1 MNTLVLLPGLD
12 GTGLLLG
19 EFAAACGPRV
29 EVLPLAYPADRPLDY
44 PELEALIR
52 ARLPRDRPFF
62 LLAESFS
69 GPLGIRL
76 GAAPPPG
83 LQGLILC
90 CTFAHQP
97 LPACLGPL
105 LPPLPHSLLPLGLLG
120 LLVLGAFATP
130 ALQAQLAAA
139 LRQVSP
145 AVLRHRA
152 RAALAVDVRDCLP
165 RIRMPVLCLQADAD
179 RLIPS
184 RVSRWVAEQI
194 PGAQRVD
201 FHAPHFLLQ
210 VLPGPCA
217 ARVQDFMAR
226 AADHD
231 VGNS

>member
-1 MNTLVLLPGLD
+1 MTTLVLLPGLD
-12 GTGLLLG
+12 GTGLLQR
-19 EFAAACGPRV
+19 EFAAACGSRV

-52 ARLPRDRPFF
+52 TQLPRDRPFF

-90 CTFAHQP
+90 CTFAHPP

-105 LPPLPHSLLPLGLLG
+105 LPPLPHSLLPLGLLS
-120 LLVLGAFATP
+120 LLVLGPFATP
-130 ALQAQLAAA
+130 ALQAGLA
-139 LRQVSP
+139 
-145 AVLRHRA
+145 
-152 RAALAVDVRDCLP
+152 
-165 RIRMPVLCLQADAD
+165 
-179 RLIPS
+179 
-184 RVSRWVAEQI
+184 
-194 PGAQRVD
+194 
-201 FHAPHFLLQ
+201 
-210 VLPGPCA
+210 LPGPCA